1 MVKIAWTRHG
11 KVHADDA
18 RIRNRFHVER
28 NVAADGIS
36 ILDIGSEDRSKLHIA
51 KSETLDF
58 TINNIVVAFRLAFR
72 LGQVSLARFREHVHS
87 DIRVQNEMQPLD
99 LNVTWC
105 IRFAMILLV
114 IRRRLDQRPAI
125 APTPSDATGTT
136 GETDTLID
144 AGRRVQLA
152 MTMVV
157 VFMVVGI
164 RHRSDHRL

>member
-36 ILDIGSEDRSKLHIA
+36 ILDIGSEVRSKLHIA

-72 LGQVSLARFREHVHS
+72 LGQVSLARFRDRVRS

-114 IRRRLDQRPAI
+114 IRRLDQRPAI
-125 APTPSDATGTT
+125 ALTPSDATGTT
-136 GETDTLID
+136 GETGTLIL
-144 AGRRVQLA
+144 AGRREQLA
-152 MTMVV
+152 MMMVV

-164 RHRSDHRL
+164 RHLSDHRL